1 MPSQM
6 IQVDDKNVSTKAAE
20 VMELEGNI
28 NHAIKQ
34 ISSNKAG
41 IKRMQ
46 KEITDRL
53 MADTNYGSI
62 HASIKEK
69 QKELREAKRDAIKRD
84 PVIED
89 TMSKVRALRADS
101 KMFQLSLN
109 DYLKDLNDKTG
120 QMQLTSP
127 DGEII
132 ELERVFKVKTPIKL

>member
-1 MPSQM
+1 MQEHM
-6 IQVDDKNVSTKAAE
+6 IHGDSAEVSTEARD
-20 VMELEGNI
+20 VMELEGSI

-34 ISSNKAG
+34 ISANKAG

-53 MADTNYGSI
+53 MADTNYGAI
-62 HASIKEK
+62 HASIKDK

-84 PVIED
+84 PVIEE

-109 DYLKDLNDKTG
+109 DYLKDLNEKTG
-120 QMQLTSP
+120 QMSLTSP
-127 DGEII
+127 EGEII
-132 ELERVFKVKTPIKL
+132 ELERVFKVKLPA

>member
-1 MPSQM
+1 MQEHM
-6 IQVDDKNVSTKAAE
+6 IHGDSAEVSTKARD

-53 MADTNYGSI
+53 MADTNYGAI
-62 HASIKEK
+62 HASIKDK

-84 PVIED
+84 PVIEE

-109 DYLKDLNDKTG
+109 DYLKDLNEKTG
-120 QMQLTSP
+120 QMSLTSP
-127 DGEII
+127 EGEII
-132 ELERVFKVKTPIKL
+132 ELERVFKVKLPA